1 MRTGGI
7 HPAAGTDGPWRR
19 ALCHAEVVNISLKAQ
34 GKLWQGHHVTPNEPH
49 GEQTQPGQLFSWR
62 KNCRWFT
69 ACVNKIIYNLAILF
83 VERKDGFKS
92 SSDWVP
98 DHLQDRN
105 LVWTQLSFPTTL
117 GITKDMEAPPFGQ
130 RSIQEEHRSELS
142 HQQYPTVS
150 AADHS
155 FTLLL
160 ETYGLFWLSSG
171 EMRARSGHSDQM
183 RKLTLQI

>member
-1 MRTGGI
+1 
-7 HPAAGTDGPWRR
+7 
-19 ALCHAEVVNISLKAQ
+19 
-34 GKLWQGHHVTPNEPH
+34 
-49 GEQTQPGQLFSWR
+49 
-62 KNCRWFT
+62 
-69 ACVNKIIYNLAILF
+69 
-83 VERKDGFKS
+83 
-92 SSDWVP
+92 
-98 DHLQDRN
+98 
-105 LVWTQLSFPTTL
+105 
-117 GITKDMEAPPFGQ
+117 MEAPPFGQ

-150 AADHS
+150 PADHS